1 VSFPTASLSDE
12 KRSAPPA
19 PAPPLLA
26 LAAAT
31 AAPANGL
38 MAECSRARRRFPFR
52 RRATKNTR
60 MAAKITID
68 PANTPDTS
76 ATGEERWGLVGSGVS
91 SEAEV
96 DGDDT
101 DDVFMGTDGAGASVG
116 GLLDNEEDG
125 VEMGWPVTDSVEL
138 QMNMFQISDSD
149 LEHKG
154 WLRTECR
161 ETSHRRSSRS

>member
-1 VSFPTASLSDE
+1 
-12 KRSAPPA
+12 
-19 PAPPLLA
+19 
-26 LAAAT
+26 
-31 AAPANGL
+31 
-38 MAECSRARRRFPFR
+38 
-52 RRATKNTR
+52 

-101 DDVFMGTDGAGASVG
+101 DDVFIGTDGAGASVD

-138 QMNMFQISDSD
+138 QMNMF
-149 LEHKG
+149 
-154 WLRTECR
+154 
-161 ETSHRRSSRS
+161 